1 MEAQFPILCAFT
13 PLKPGSEKFQRIP
26 ITTNVF
32 KLGRGQ
38 HNTVVIPYKC
48 LSKDHC
54 LFKKVE
60 GGWLLENCSY
70 SSIKVNGNKLCKG
83 ETHKLCDQD
92 IIKLESSNEL
102 VYKFMSNTKSS
113 KCKKRKLDNEIVQ
126 NGNNVKKSESTRS
139 MRSDI
144 NKNLND
150 MQMKLKEQ
158 ILLEQSKREKEIYDD
173 YAVRIEKVKGSKK
186 NVKHQKALLKMRRNA
201 QLELNKVK
209 MEERIASVMAQQTES
224 NENKHSKDRPH
235 NYNGQGDQVTN
246 NQSEAKRE
254 QDRARMKEKREL
266 KKLRR
271 ETRRLKLEKEK
282 KLKELE
288 KQKLR
293 REKELQNE
301 LDKLNKKLAK
311 ERELHEKERRRAEQ
325 LLNQKKEEL
334 KKVSPSTSSE
344 SKLDM
349 ESELQCSICSELFVR
364 ATTLGCSHSF
374 CRYCIR
380 KWTANKKECPI
391 CRAAITSECRSI
403 VLDSLVDK
411 MAESADD
418 KKRRQ
423 ELVKARDELE
433 AKEPTTTAN
442 RGDQNYLF
450 DANFIRDFLRDS
462 ESSLEPDFDMLV
474 PMDTDSERSGFDDS
488 DVFSGRD
495 ENGESE
501 YDEPE
506 NYDEN
511 SEHENEENYEVYSEE
526 SDRDNEEIYDEAP
539 ENEEEEH
546 EGNSEN
552 DGQHVENYDE
562 GENSPTDNEDH
573 DENDPEYNED
583 QESASENYDEGETE
597 IYDEGENSGAE
608 NYDEGDNSSPENYDE
623 GENSGAENYDEGD
636 NSSPDNYDEGENS
649 APEDYD
655 EGENSAP
662 ENYDGDNTEPENC
675 VEGEN
680 SGPENSD
687 EGENSGPEN
696 YDEGDNSAPENYD
709 EGDYSAPEYDGDSY
723 TDDGGGDD
731 DDYY

>member
-1 MEAQFPILCAFT
+1 MDAQFPVLCAFT

-38 HNTVVIPYKC
+38 HNTVVIPYKS

-60 GGWLLENCSY
+60 GNWLLENCSY
-70 SSIKVNGNKLCKG
+70 SSLKVNDNRLRKG

-102 VYKFMSNTKSS
+102 VYKFTSNTNTKSP
-113 KCKKRKLDNEIVQ
+113 KRKRRKLDENVQ
-126 NGNNVKKSESTRS
+126 NDNNVKKTESTRS

-150 MQMKLKEQ
+150 TQIKMKEQ
-158 ILLEQSKREKEIYDD
+158 ILSEQSKREKEIYDD
-173 YAVRIEKVKGSKK
+173 YAVRIEKLKGSKK
-186 NVKHQKALLKMRRNA
+186 NVKNQKALLKMRRNA
-201 QLELNKVK
+201 QLEINKVK
-209 MEERIASVMAQQTES
+209 MEERIASAMAQTES
-224 NENKHSKDRPH
+224 NANKRSKDKPDKQ
-235 NYNGQGDQVTN
+235 NGQGDQRTN
-246 NQSEAKRE
+246 DQSEARRE

-271 ETRRLKLEKEK
+271 ETRRLKLDKEK

-293 REKELQNE
+293 REKQLQDE

-334 KKVSPSTSSE
+334 KKVSPSTSSD

-411 MAESADD
+411 MAESADA
-418 KKRRQ
+418 KKKRQ

-442 RGDQNYLF
+442 SESHNYLF
-450 DANFIRDFLRDS
+450 DPSFIRDFLQAENSNSESSYHGR
-462 ESSLEPDFDMLV
+462 ESSLEPDSDMLV
-474 PMDTDSERSGFDDS
+474 PMDTDSEPSGFDDS

-501 YDEPE
+501 YDVPE
-506 NYDEN
+506 NYG
-511 SEHENEENYEVYSEE
+511 ENEENYERYSGE
-526 SDRDNEEIYDEAP
+526 SDRENEEIYDEAP
-539 ENEEEEH
+539 ENEEEEEQ
-546 EGNSEN
+546 EGTSEN
-552 DGQHVENYDE
+552 GGHDDENYDE

-573 DENDPEYNED
+573 DENDPEYNGVE
-583 QESASENYDEGETE
+583 ESASENYDEGEPE
-597 IYDEGENSGAE
+597 NYDEGENSGPE
-608 NYDEGDNSSPENYDE
+608 NYDEGENSSPENYDE
-623 GENSGAENYDEGD
+623 GEISAPENYDEGEVSAPENYDEGD
-636 NSSPDNYDEGENS
+636 NTE
-649 APEDYD
+649 
-655 EGENSAP
+655 P
-662 ENYDGDNTEPENC
+662 ENYD
-675 VEGEN
+675 
-680 SGPENSD
+680 
-687 EGENSGPEN
+687 GENSGPEN

-709 EGDYSAPEYDGDSY
+709 DGGYSAPEYDGDSY
-723 TDDGGGDD
+723 AEDGGDD
-731 DDYY
+731 DDDYY

>member
-1 MEAQFPILCAFT
+1 MEAQFPVLCAFT

-60 GGWLLENCSY
+60 SNWLIENCSY
-70 SSIKVNGNKLCKG
+70 SSIKVNDNRLRKG

-102 VYKFMSNTKSS
+102 VYKFMSNTNTKSP
-113 KCKKRKLDNEIVQ
+113 KCKRRKLDENVQ
-126 NGNNVKKSESTRS
+126 NDNNLKKTESTRS

-150 MQMKLKEQ
+150 TQINMKEQ

-173 YAVRIEKVKGSKK
+173 YAVRIEKLKGSKK
-186 NVKHQKALLKMRRNA
+186 NVKNQKALLKMRRNA
-201 QLELNKVK
+201 QLEINKVK
-209 MEERIASVMAQQTES
+209 MEERIASAMAQTES
-224 NENKHSKDRPH
+224 NANKRSKDKPD
-235 NYNGQGDQVTN
+235 NQNGQGDQRTN
-246 NQSEAKRE
+246 DQSEARRE

-271 ETRRLKLEKEK
+271 ETRRLKLDKEK

-293 REKELQNE
+293 REKQLQDE
-301 LDKLNKKLAK
+301 LDKVNKKLAK

-334 KKVSPSTSSE
+334 KKVSPSTSSN

-403 VLDSLVDK
+403 VLDSLVEK
-411 MAESADD
+411 MTESAEA
-418 KKRRQ
+418 KKKRQ

-442 RGDQNYLF
+442 SGSQNYLF
-450 DANFIRDFLRDS
+450 DPNFIRDFLQAENSNSESSYHGR
-462 ESSLEPDFDMLV
+462 ESSLEPDSDMLV
-474 PMDTDSERSGFDDS
+474 PMDTDSEPSGFGDS

-506 NYDEN
+506 N
-511 SEHENEENYEVYSEE
+511 EENYEGYSGE
-526 SDRDNEEIYDEAP
+526 SDRENDEIYDEAP
-539 ENEEEEH
+539 ENEEEEEH

-552 DGQHVENYDE
+552 GGHDDENYDE
-562 GENSPTDNEDH
+562 VENSPTDNEDQ
-573 DENDPEYNED
+573 DENDPEYHEGE
-583 QESASENYDEGETE
+583 ESASENYDEGE
-597 IYDEGENSGAE
+597 
-608 NYDEGDNSSPENYDE
+608 PENYDE
-623 GENSGAENYDEGD
+623 GENSG
-636 NSSPDNYDEGENS
+636 
-649 APEDYD
+649 
-655 EGENSAP
+655 P
-662 ENYDGDNTEPENC
+662 ENYD
-675 VEGEN
+675 EGEN
-680 SGPENSD
+680 SGPENYD
-687 EGENSGPEN
+687 EGDNTEPENYDQGENSGPEN

-709 EGDYSAPEYDGDSY
+709 EGGYSAPEYDGDSY
-723 TDDGGGDD
+723 AEDGGDD
-731 DDYY
+731 DDDYY

>member
-1 MEAQFPILCAFT
+1 MESQFPVLCA
-13 PLKPGSEKFQRIP
+13 LKPGSEKFQRIP

-60 GGWLLENCSY
+60 GNWLLENCSY
-70 SSIKVNGNKLCKG
+70 SNIKVNDNKLRKG
-83 ETHKLCDQD
+83 KTHKLSDQD
-92 IIKLESSNEL
+92 VIKLESSNEL
-102 VYKFMSNTKSS
+102 VYKFMSNTDTRSPMRKR
-113 KCKKRKLDNEIVQ
+113 RKLDENVQ
-126 NGNNVKKSESTRS
+126 SDNNVKKTESTRS

-150 MQMKLKEQ
+150 TQIKLKEQ
-158 ILLEQSKREKEIYDD
+158 ILSEQNKRDKEIYDD
-173 YAVRIEKVKGSKK
+173 YAVRIEKLKGSKK
-186 NVKHQKALLKMRRNA
+186 NVKNQKALLKMRRNA

-209 MEERIASVMAQQTES
+209 MEERIASVMAQQT
-224 NENKHSKDRPH
+224 NENKHFKDKPRKQ
-235 NYNGQGDQVTN
+235 NGQGDQRTSD
-246 NQSEAKRE
+246 QSEARRE
-254 QDRARMKEKREL
+254 DRARMKEKREL

-271 ETRRLKLEKEK
+271 ETRRLKLDKEK
-282 KLKELE
+282 KLRELE
-288 KQKLR
+288 KLKLR
-293 REKELQNE
+293 REKELQHE
-301 LDKLNKKLAK
+301 LDKVNKKLAK

-325 LLNQKKEEL
+325 LLNQKKKEL
-334 KKVSPSTSSE
+334 KKVSPSTSSD
-344 SKLDM
+344 SKLDV

-411 MAESADD
+411 MAESADA
-418 KKRRQ
+418 KKKRQ
-423 ELVKARDELE
+423 ELVKARDDLE
-433 AKEPTTTAN
+433 AKEPTAASIRET
-442 RGDQNYLF
+442 QNYLF
-450 DANFIRDFLRDS
+450 DPNFIRDFLQNVNSNSESSYHGR

-474 PMDTDSERSGFDDS
+474 PMDSDSEPSGFDDS

-511 SEHENEENYEVYSEE
+511 SEHGNEENYEGYSGE
-526 SDRDNEEIYDEAP
+526 SDRENEEIYDEAP
-539 ENEEEEH
+539 EIEEEEH

-552 DGQHVENYDE
+552 DGLDDENYDE
-562 GENSPTDNEDH
+562 GENSPTENEDH
-573 DENDPEYNED
+573 DENDPEYNEGE
-583 QESASENYDEGETE
+583 ESASENYDEGE
-597 IYDEGENSGAE
+597 NSG
-608 NYDEGDNSSPENYDE
+608 PENYDE
-623 GENSGAENYDEGD
+623 GED
-636 NSSPDNYDEGENS
+636 SSPEN
-649 APEDYD
+649 YD

-662 ENYDGDNTEPENC
+662 ENYDEGEISAPENYDEGDNTEPENY
-675 VEGEN
+675 
-680 SGPENSD
+680 D

-696 YDEGDNSAPENYD
+696 YDEGDNSAPEN

-723 TDDGGGDD
+723 ADDGGDD
-731 DDYY
+731 DDDDYY